1 MAVQASPTDAVLDE
15 NKCRLSPL
23 VDTVGPGGDMLAAMR
38 GKNTAP
44 APASN
49 TRRIVHRSMV

>member
-1 MAVQASPTDAVLDE
+1 MAVQASPTDAVDE

-23 VDTVGPGGDMLAAMR
+23 VDTVCPGGDMLAAMR